1 MDSSPPRAPPR
12 FHAAPAAAPAPARKR
27 MRPQSAKAKGRR
39 FQQWCAERFKQRLP
53 ELTGNDVRSLSMG
66 AAGDDLILSP
76 AAQRLLPYGFEMKNV
91 ETLSLWATLRQ
102 VQKRRDDD
110 LTPCVVARKN
120 RTHPVAI
127 VPFGHLLALLGGGGG
142 PAVRTAGP
150 HRPLAG
156 AVAEMLAATGSEH
169 PLAAP
174 APWLCVAK
182 TRLNFW
188 KTWHAHAGTSRAPP
202 AAMAVSEGS
211 SGDAAIFAVIPFATF
226 EDLVVD
232 RAAAVTGPR
241 SAKFS
246 GSAL

>member
-1 MDSSPPRAPPR
+1 MNSSPPRAPPR
-12 FHAAPAAAPAPARKR
+12 FHTAPAAPAPARKR

-53 ELTGNDVRSLSMG
+53 QLTGNDVRSLSMG

-127 VPFGHLLALLGGGGG
+127 VPFGHLLTLLGGPDN

-150 HRPLAG
+150 HRPLPS
-156 AVAEMLAATGSEH
+156 AVAEMLGATGSDH
-169 PLAAP
+169 PIAAP
-174 APWLCVAK
+174 DRWLCVAK
-182 TRLNFW
+182 ARLNFW
-188 KTWHAHAGTSRAPP
+188 KAWREHAGTAKAPN
-202 AAMAVSEGS
+202 AALAVSEGS
-211 SGDAAIFAVIPFATF
+211 TGDAPIYAVLPFAIF
-226 EDLVVD
+226 EDLVVR
-232 RAAAVTGPR
+232 RADGLV
-241 SAKFS
+241 
-246 GSAL
+246 